1 MFKQIWNRIKEHVRE
16 ALNSRLFVL
25 IFVFCILFTILIGR
39 LFYLQIVKGN
49 YYLNN
54 YELQIRK
61 TRTIPG
67 TRGNIYDRNGNLLA
81 YNDRSYCGPSR
92 TYFCNNPNKSASCH
106 DIHIFFNAMSTSFI
120 DGKCTKPVS

>member
-1 MFKQIWNRIKEHVRE
+1 MTLGLYPLILFVGPQIRSRRKKEQVNLFKQIWNRIKEHVRE

-39 LFYLQIVKGN
+39 LFYLSIVKGN

-54 YELQIRK
+54 YESVNQK
-61 TRTIPG
+61 NKNNSG

-81 YNDRSYCGPSR
+81 YNDLAYSEN
-92 TYFCNNPNKSASCH
+92 F
-106 DIHIFFNAMSTSFI
+106 
-120 DGKCTKPVS
+120 